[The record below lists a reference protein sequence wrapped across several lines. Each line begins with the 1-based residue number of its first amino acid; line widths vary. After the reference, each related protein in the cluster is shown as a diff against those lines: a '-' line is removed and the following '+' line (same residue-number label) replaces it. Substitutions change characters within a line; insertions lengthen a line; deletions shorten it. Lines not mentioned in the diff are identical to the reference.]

1 MITDVNQ
8 HDFFIKP
15 GRRNSACKEVDCM
28 NVYNIPASIKNRPL
42 ILENKI

>member
-8 HDFFIKP
+8 HYFLIKP
-15 GRRNSACKEVDCM
+15 GRRNSACHGVDSIL
-28 NVYNIPASIKNRPL
+28 VYNIPASIKNRPL